1 MKKKYKIV
9 SPVRFFMFVLI
20 SVLSMTMLVYGL
32 LGFATT
38 EAGTSESYRQVEVHQ
53 NDTLWSI
60 ANKYGGKNVDPRNT
74 VNKICDLNDI
84 SASDIKPGDTIL
96 VPVES

>member
-9 SPVRFFMFVLI
+9 SPVRFFTFVLI
-20 SVLSMTMLVYGL
+20 SVLSMTMLIYSL

-38 EAGTSESYRQVEVHQ
+38 EAGTSESYRQVEVNQ
-53 NDTLWSI
+53 DDTLWSI
-60 ANKYGGKNVDPRNT
+60 ANKYGTKNVDPRTT

-84 SASDIKPGDTIL
+84 SASDVKPGDIIL

>member
-1 MKKKYKIV
+1 MKRKYKIV
-9 SPVRFFMFVLI
+9 SPVRFFMFVLV
-20 SVLSMTMLVYGL
+20 SVLSMTMLIYSL

-38 EAGTSESYRQVEVHQ
+38 EAGTSESYRQVEVNQ
-53 NDTLWSI
+53 DDTLWSI
-60 ANKYGGKNVDPRNT
+60 ANRYGAKNVDPRTT

-84 SASDIKPGDTIL
+84 SASDVKPGDTLI